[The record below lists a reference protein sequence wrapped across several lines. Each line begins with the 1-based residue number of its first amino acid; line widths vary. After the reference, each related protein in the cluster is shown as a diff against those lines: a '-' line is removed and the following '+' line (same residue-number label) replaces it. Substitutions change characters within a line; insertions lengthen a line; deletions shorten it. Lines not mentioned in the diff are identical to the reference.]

1 MTDKYLLNR
10 DGRYFARIVIPK
22 DLRPFLDN
30 KTELRTPLG
39 PDKRAAK
46 ARLHTAVADIQ
57 AQIAVAERR
66 AMVAK
71 GEAITPGRYPLPVEQ
86 IALRNYNQRIAFDTE
101 LRNMDNRHAMGL
113 VDDRLVELLR
123 EGVAGG
129 LSDDSLET
137 LVGRQIERFRRLGNT
152 TVVKG
157 SSEWRTLARALCVSE
172 LEALARVAE
181 RDEGDFTGKPE
192 DPMLAA
198 AVDADEIAQEVDAS
212 DFNNLTFEMVIA
224 EKERLTG
231 MGLGGKVKS
240 ATTLEKYRG
249 VVHDFEHHRRSKRV
263 ATVTLEEGEAWRNAM
278 LDAGKLS
285 RKTIKDKLAT
295 IRAILGWG
303 QEQCR
308 GRLFPAAP
316 KGTPFDYLEMP
327 VGEEKDSAER
337 TYTLK
342 DARHL
347 LVTAR
352 TAARSSFRWIPWIIA
367 HTGARVNEI
376 TVLEKSDIFELEGHW
391 FIHIRVGNGRTT
403 KTGKARKVPVHRAL
417 VCEGFIDFVKAQPDG
432 KLFPG
437 GMNEDQRIREWIHE
451 KVFPNRKDMPPP
463 NHGFRHLFE
472 DALYA
477 GVSQKAALYITGRA
491 SGSSADDYGGSDLRL
506 ISIAEQMDMVR
517 DIVAAD
523 KSETAPN
530 QNVN

>member
-1 MTDKYLLNR
+1 MADKYLLNR
-10 DGRYFARIVIPK
+10 NGRFFARIVIPK

-39 PDKRAAK
+39 PDRRTAK
-46 ARLHTAVADIQ
+46 ARLHTAVSELQ

-71 GEAITPGRYPLPVEQ
+71 GVAVTAGRYPIPVEQ
-86 IALRNYNQRIAFDTE
+86 IALRNYNDRLTLDTE
-101 LRNMDNRHAMGL
+101 LRNANHVWASVG
-113 VDDRLVELLR
+113 VDDRLVAMLR
-123 EGVAGG
+123 EGLAGR
-129 LSDDSLET
+129 LQDDALET
-137 LVGRQIERFRRLGNT
+137 LIGNRVERFRRLGNT
-152 TVVKG
+152 SVVKG
-157 SSEWRTLARALCVSE
+157 SPEWRTLARALCVSE

-192 DPMLAA
+192 APLLAA
-198 AVDADEIAQEVDAS
+198 AVEADEIAADVDAS
-212 DFNNLTFEMVIA
+212 DFNTLTFEMVIA
-224 EKERLTG
+224 EKERLTS

-263 ATVTLEEGEAWRNAM
+263 ATVTLEEGEGWRNAM

-295 IRAILGWG
+295 IRAILGWA
-303 QEQCR
+303 QEQSR
-308 GRLFPAAP
+308 GKLFPATP

-327 VGEEKDSAER
+327 VGEAKDSADR

-347 LVTAR
+347 LVIAR
-352 TAARSSFRWIPWIIA
+352 TAARASFRWIPWIIA
-367 HTGARVNEI
+367 HTGARVNEV
-376 TVLEKSDIFELEGHW
+376 TVLEKRDVFELEGHW
-391 FIHIRVGNGRTT
+391 FIHIRVGDGRTT

-417 VCEGFIDFVKAQPDG
+417 IREGFIDFVNAQPDG

-437 GMNEDQRIREWIHE
+437 GANEDQRLREWIHE
-451 KVFPNRKDMPPP
+451 KVFPNRRDLPPP

-472 DALYA
+472 DALFA

-506 ISIAEQMDMVR
+506 ISIAEQMDKVR
-517 DIVAAD
+517 DIVIENTKDNASD
-523 KSETAPN
+523 
-530 QNVN
+530 

>member
-1 MTDKYLLNR
+1 MTEKYLLNR

-39 PDKRAAK
+39 PDKRTAK
-46 ARLHTAVADIQ
+46 SRLHTAVAEIQ

-71 GEAITPGRYPLPVEQ
+71 GEAITVGRYPIPVEQ
-86 IALRNYNQRIAFDTE
+86 IALRNYNDRLTLDTE
-101 LRNMDNRHAMGL
+101 LRNANHVWASVG
-113 VDDRLVELLR
+113 VDDRLVEMLR
-123 EGVAGG
+123 KGLAGR
-129 LSDDSLET
+129 LPDDALET
-137 LVGRQIERFRRLGNT
+137 LIGNRVERFRRLGNT
-152 TVVKG
+152 TVIKG
-157 SSEWRTLARALCVSE
+157 TPEWRTLARALCVSE

-192 DPMLAA
+192 DPMLVE
-198 AVDADEIAQEVDAS
+198 AVEADEIAAEVDAS

-249 VVHDFEHHRRSKRV
+249 VVHDFEHYRRSKRV
-263 ATVTLEEGEAWRNAM
+263 ATVTLEEGEGWRNAM

-308 GRLFPAAP
+308 GKLFPATP

-327 VGEEKDSAER
+327 VGEEKDSADR

-352 TAARSSFRWIPWIIA
+352 TAARASFRWIPWIIA

-376 TVLEKSDIFELEGHW
+376 TVLEKRDVFELEGHW
-391 FIHIRVGNGRTT
+391 FINIRVGNGRTT
-403 KTGKARKVPVHRAL
+403 KTGKGRKVPVHRAL
-417 VCEGFIDFVKAQPDG
+417 IREGFIDFVKAQPGG

-437 GMNEDQRIREWIHE
+437 GANEDQRLREWIHE
-451 KVFPNRKDMPPP
+451 KAFPNRNDLPPP

-472 DALYA
+472 DALFA

-506 ISIAEQMDMVR
+506 ISIAEQMDKVR
-517 DIVAAD
+517 DIVPAD
-523 KSETAPN
+523 MPKTP
-530 QNVN
+530 

>member
-1 MTDKYLLNR
+1 MPSNPRYLLNR

-22 DLRPFLDN
+22 ELRPFLEN
-30 KTELRTPLG
+30 KHELREPLG
-39 PDKRAAK
+39 ADRRTAL
-46 ARLHTAVADIQ
+46 ARLHTAVAELQ
-57 AQIAVAERR
+57 AKIAVAERR
-66 AMVAK
+66 KQLAK
-71 GEAITPGRYPLPVEQ
+71 GEAITPGRYPLPVGQ
-86 IALRNYNQRIAFDTE
+86 LALRNYNDRIAFDTE

-123 EGVAGG
+123 QGIAGG
-129 LSDDSLET
+129 LADDGLEA
-137 LVGRQIERFRRLGNT
+137 LVGRQIDRFRRLGNT

-157 SSEWRTLARALCVSE
+157 TIEWRTLARALCVSE

-192 DPMLAA
+192 DPMLAEA
-198 AVDADEIAQEVDAS
+198 AEADEVAEDVATS
-212 DFNNLTFEMVIA
+212 DFNSLTFEMVIA

-249 VVHDFEHHRRSKRV
+249 VVHDFEHHRRSKRM

-308 GRLFPAAP
+308 GKLFPATP
-316 KGTPFDYLEMP
+316 KGTPFDYLELP
-327 VGEEKDSAER
+327 VGETKDSADR

-347 LVTAR
+347 LVTSR
-352 TAARSSFRWIPWIIA
+352 TATRSSFRWIPWIVA

-376 TVLEKSDIFELEGHW
+376 TVLEKRDVFELEGHW
-391 FIHIRVGNGRTT
+391 FIHIRVGHGRTT

-417 VCEGFIDFVKAQPDG
+417 IREGFIEFVKAQPDG

-437 GMNEDQRIREWIHE
+437 GANEDQRLREWIHE
-451 KVFPNRKDMPPP
+451 KVFPNRTDMPPP

-472 DALYA
+472 DALFA

-506 ISIAEQMDMVR
+506 ISIAEQMDKVR
-517 DIVAAD
+517 DIVLHH
-523 KSETAPN
+523 E
-530 QNVN
+530 